1 MGVFAGLLTGVAAV
15 VVLTETHVTFW
26 GLNQGFVAMILNA
39 LVMVAVCLC
48 TNPDEATNE
57 TSNAL
62 FACAAQEEPEAVDL

>member
-1 MGVFAGLLTGVAAV
+1 MAAV

-39 LVMVAVCLC
+39 LVMVTVCLC

-62 FACAAQEEPEAVDL
+62 FACAAQEAPEPVDL